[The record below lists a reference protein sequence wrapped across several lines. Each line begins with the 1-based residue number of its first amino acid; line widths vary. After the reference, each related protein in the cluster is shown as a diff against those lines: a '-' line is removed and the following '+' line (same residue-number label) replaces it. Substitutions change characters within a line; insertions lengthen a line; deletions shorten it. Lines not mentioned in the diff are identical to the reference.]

1 METRQGYRFA
11 RTTAL
16 ALALVALFAVAA
28 LASSEVIVA
37 YDATTGRAVRMA
49 PDGSGLVALA
59 CGGDLSRGPGA
70 RYFVNVVTKPYPSPG
85 TELAA
90 FDEGCGPA
98 VQLTSDPNVQRA
110 FPRWSHDGTAVAFG
124 GRRFDPTTGAT
135 TEQGLYVAE
144 VVRDAAGA
152 PSSIA
157 NVRLAVALPT
167 VFITPS
173 WASGGC
179 RIAYGAASSATDED
193 VYVVSVCGPLPA
205 TPVDLTN
212 TSGSSE
218 YRPDFHPS
226 ANKIVSARRANK
238 GGRSAPTCS
247 GLTWPPA
254 ARPRSRGR
262 ATPTWPRSATRA
274 GHPTAGAS
282 RSRHTR
288 SQSARG
294 RTCTASW
301 RTARRRRWNP
311 DGSVR
316 GELPGPRVTALR
328 AAGAEVWTWV
338 GEGPPGV
345 APLIAVALVVLLQGI
360 ASAAY
365 PGANRRIAFVEYT
378 PTGSRIATVH
388 PDGSGLVRLSGPGT
402 NDAEPSW
409 SAEGSRIVFQ
419 AVLPARPGRDLRGE
433 LGEFLAL
440 LDLDKTLVFSNQRR
454 VSALTRPLRC
464 RNPCAARLRGMATA
478 FSRRIR
484 SSSWRFLR

>member
-59 CGGDLSRGPGA
+59 CGEDLSRGPGA

-212 TSGSSE
+212 TSGSSG

-238 GGRSAPTCS
+238 GGPVRSDLF
-247 GLTWPPA
+247 GLDLATGSTSQVTRKSNANLAQIGYPSWSPDG
-254 ARPRSRGR
+254 RSI
-262 ATPTWPRSATRA
+262 AFSAYA
-274 GHPTAGAS
+274 LAVGS
-282 RSRHTR
+282 RSRVPH
-288 SQSARG
+288 RG
-294 RTCTASW
+294 GR
-301 RTARRRRWNP
+301 
-311 DGSVR
+311 
-316 GELPGPRVTALR
+316 
-328 AAGAEVWTWV
+328 
-338 GEGPPGV
+338 
-345 APLIAVALVVLLQGI
+345 
-360 ASAAY
+360 
-365 PGANRRIAFVEYT
+365 
-378 PTGSRIATVH
+378 H
-388 PDGSGLVRLSGPGT
+388 
-402 NDAEPSW
+402 
-409 SAEGSRIVFQ
+409 AEGGGTLTGAYAGSFQ
-419 AVLPARPGRDLRGE
+419 APA
-433 LGEFLAL
+433 
-440 LDLDKTLVFSNQRR
+440 
-454 VSALTRPLRC
+454 
-464 RNPCAARLRGMATA
+464 
-478 FSRRIR
+478 
-484 SSSWRFLR
+484 